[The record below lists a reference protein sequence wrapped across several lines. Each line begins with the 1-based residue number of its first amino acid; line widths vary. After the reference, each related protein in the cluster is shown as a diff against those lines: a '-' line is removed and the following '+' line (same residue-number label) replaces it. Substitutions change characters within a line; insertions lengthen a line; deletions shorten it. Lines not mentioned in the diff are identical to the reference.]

1 MIVLRDLSKSF
12 DGGATFAVR
21 DLDPGLMYKAL
32 AQDEVDPSCAFSTD
46 GRIPAYDLEP
56 LEGDRGFFPPYY
68 AAPVARMAV
77 LMAHPELLEAL
88 GRLAGAIDNVTMQRL
103 NHEVDEQK
111 RSPAS
116 VAEQFLKESGILGGR
131 G

>member
-32 AQDEVDPSCAFSTD
+32 AQDEVDLSCAFSTD

-56 LEGDRGFFPPYY
+56 LEDDRGFFPPYY

-116 VAEQFLKESGILGGR
+116 VAQRFLKESGILGGR